1 MTDYNCSIFFWVRK
15 KVRELF
21 PFQHLPAY
29 FQDLTQPGMW
39 GMGNVY
45 NGIDDVVD
53 RGKQCLNFEYFLLF
67 MQQLLVLLSATV
79 PAKEAKFDVLTDAL
93 KELRRRSVK
102 KKEKCCLLL
111 PLLVLFF
118 HS

>member
-45 NGIDDVVD
+45 SGIEDILNMGVARCAVCAKDVQM
-53 RGKQCLNFEYFLLF
+53 RHINYF
-67 MQQLLVLLSATV
+67 Q
-79 PAKEAKFDVLTDAL
+79 D
-93 KELRRRSVK
+93 
-102 KKEKCCLLL
+102 
-111 PLLVLFF
+111 
-118 HS
+118 